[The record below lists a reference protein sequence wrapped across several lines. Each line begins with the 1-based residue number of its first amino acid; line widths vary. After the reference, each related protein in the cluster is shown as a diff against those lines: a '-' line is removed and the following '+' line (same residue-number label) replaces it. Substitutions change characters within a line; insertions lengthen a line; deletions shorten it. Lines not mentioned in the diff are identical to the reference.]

1 MTAFAGGTMS
11 FIDKI
16 KYINQLAVV
25 DEFGGRGHADKITR
39 FCIIFRVTDGSGN
52 EIEVTTTEV
61 EEAVKAKNI
70 VLCDY
75 LDNKE
80 YTLGIAAKNPDNCDF
95 IVAGM
100 AYKNNTNLIV
110 VDMGRF
116 SDNTSLCVSFRNDDG
131 SVIASTTYL
140 SDFPSCFFLNKKSA
154 Q

>member
-1 MTAFAGGTMS
+1 MS
-11 FIDKI
+11 FVDKV
-16 KYINQLAVV
+16 KYISQLAVV

-52 EIEVTTTEV
+52 EVEVTTAEV

-80 YTLGIAAKNPDNCDF
+80 YTLGVAAKNPDNDDF
-95 IVAGM
+95 IVSGRQ
-100 AYKNNTNLIV
+100 YKNNTNLIV
-110 VDMGRF
+110 VDMGGF
-116 SDNTSLCVSFRNDDG
+116 SGNTSLCVSFRNNDG

-140 SDFPSCFFLNKKSA
+140 SDFPSCFFLNKKPA